1 MRIVKGREEGL
12 RTSCGA
18 RIWTSSSCRSIF
30 ASAIRAL
37 FGPGLSLEETVRRI
51 VRAVRK
57 EGDEAVL
64 RFNQAL
70 DLSRPAPILV
80 DRSETAAAY
89 EQLDPAL
96 VAALRLAAERIRAHH
111 ERQLDR
117 SWRAFRN

>member
-1 MRIVKGREEGL
+1 M
-12 RTSCGA
+12 
-18 RIWTSSSCRSIF
+18 
-30 ASAIRAL
+30 
-37 FGPGLSLEETVRRI
+37 
-51 VRAVRK
+51 RAVRK

-117 SWRAFRN
+117 SWRAFETDGLGQVVRPLQRARDLHPRVPPSSIHRRCS